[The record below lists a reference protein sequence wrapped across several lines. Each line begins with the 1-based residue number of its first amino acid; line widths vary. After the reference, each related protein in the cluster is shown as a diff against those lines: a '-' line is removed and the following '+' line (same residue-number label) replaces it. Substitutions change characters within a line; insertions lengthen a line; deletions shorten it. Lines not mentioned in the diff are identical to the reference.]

1 MIRLYRLKDR
11 QVREVDENDSPV
23 VLRCLKRAGF
33 VVGEL
38 PPAPKP
44 KEPIVEK
51 PLPPTEG
58 EDVEGAEEGE
68 PVLAK
73 HAPVGVPLQEVK
85 GAEAETDAADVPP
98 TADAV
103 DEEATEELLSE
114 MSMKGL
120 RAVAEGYDLIVPSE
134 IKSKV
139 ALAAFIEEQTTPAP
153 IVEDEPEGK
162 DEGGEV
168 DGTDEPP
175 EESEEDDG

>member
-11 QVREVDENDSPV
+11 EVREVPKDGAV

-44 KEPIVEK
+44 KEPVVEK

-58 EDVEGAEEGE
+58 EDVDGEGEGE

-85 GAEAETDAADVPP
+85 DAEAETDVVGVETPG
-98 TADAV
+98 DAV
-103 DEEATEELLSE
+103 DEETAEKPLSE
-114 MSMKGL
+114 MSMKELQG
-120 RAVAEGYDLIVPSE
+120 VAESYDLVVPSE
-134 IKSKV
+134 IRSKV
-139 ALAAFIEEQTTPAP
+139 ALAAFIEEQLAP
-153 IVEDEPEGK
+153 K
-162 DEGGEV
+162 DKV
-168 DGTDEPP
+168 DGDNE
-175 EESEEDDG
+175 EEDDG